1 MKFGE
6 RGRVRKKVIVVVS
19 GGRCSGN
26 GDLCVDKCDCY
37 SYCLRIL
44 FVFNGCESTY
54 SSQHCSQRLFL
65 FLFLFLSLSASLHL
79 SLSLFVCFP
88 NPFLPCRVVALLS
101 LGSRGDAIASSFV
114 PRAIVSLG
122 IGVITST

>member
-1 MKFGE
+1 MVGVL
-6 RGRVRKKVIVVVS
+6 GTVIFASTSAIATLTV
-19 GGRCSGN
+19 
-26 GDLCVDKCDCY
+26 Y
-37 SYCLRIL
+37 
-44 FVFNGCESTY
+44 VFS
-54 SSQHCSQRLFL
+54 LFL
-65 FLFLFLSLSASLHL
+65 MVANQLTHRNIAPNVFFSFSFSLSLPLLHL
-79 SLSLFVCFP
+79 SFSLFVCFP